1 MPSKVKAAELL
12 CKTQCLSSI
21 KRNAKFIST
30 APFDCQDS
38 LNVIGNTILQRSVLK
53 MNGNAELLNFIYQ
66 NSQMGVDTIN
76 QLIGIVEDEKMKT
89 QLKSQFN
96 EYKEIHDAAQK
107 ALNENGYDEKGIGA
121 LDKIKTYLMINM
133 QTLADKSPSHIS
145 EMLIIGSNMGVI
157 NAVKNLKKYQSIE
170 PKIVRLMEKLLKF
183 EENNIQ
189 QLKEFL

>member
-1 MPSKVKAAELL
+1 
-12 CKTQCLSSI
+12 
-21 KRNAKFIST
+21 
-30 APFDCQDS
+30 
-38 LNVIGNTILQRSVLK
+38 